1 MEDYEKNCKFIFY
14 ICKDI
19 HVDKADTMENGRDN
33 ILIHLLEIGPRM
45 LVKFSK
51 GKVAWSQFH
60 FP

>member
-1 MEDYEKNCKFIFY
+1 MEDYEKTVNLYFTYAK
-14 ICKDI
+14 I

-33 ILIHLLEIGPRM
+33 ILIHFLEIGPRM